1 MKQTTFAQT
10 LTQWRQ
16 QVYSQTNFGRPSK
29 RRRTMS
35 ATKST
40 MQSLTYMSGA
50 FHRRETQLTMQ
61 IVFLTRSRVAF

>member
-29 RRRTMS
+29 RRRAMS

-40 MQSLTYMSGA
+40 MQSLAYMSGA
-50 FHRRETQLTMQ
+50 FHRRDTQLTMQ
-61 IVFLTRSRVAF
+61 TILLMRNHVAF